1 VRNEF
6 TDSDKL
12 RIVDSLGL
20 WRPGLLKFYTAESHT
35 QKRVK
40 LDNWYEPTPTIEGV
54 EFGRRWREY
63 IVQYLGWDLGLE
75 LPADWYCPPNGFEDI
90 LLPNKPDRAIR
101 LCGLRVYY
109 KHSESFAEILLRDRR
124 SDDPTTQVGKSPE
137 LDEPHKLPLTI
148 VHIDTIDSIQNVQK
162 CISEDEIKR
171 VWRGFDLFK
180 YLLNPQGRPKGRT
193 EWTQE
198 QIDAATRRLT
208 NAAETLRT
216 MKPPKRRTKERMSE
230 QAGINIKTLDDWLNY
245 RLKRPLDSF

>member
-6 TDSDKL
+6 TDTDKL

-20 WRPGLLKFYTAESHT
+20 WRPGLLKFQTAESHT
-35 QKRVK
+35 QERVK
-40 LDNWYEPTPTIEGV
+40 LDNWYEPTPTIEGA
-54 EFGRRWREY
+54 EFGKRWREY

-90 LLPNKPDRAIR
+90 LLPNMPDRAIR

-124 SDDPTTQVGKSPE
+124 SDDPTTKVT
-137 LDEPHKLPLTI
+137 EPDAPTWKLPLTI

-162 CISEDEIKR
+162 CVSEDEIKR

-198 QIDAATRRLT
+198 QIDAATSRLT

-216 MKPPKRRTKERMSE
+216 MKPPKRRTIENMIELTGLNR
-230 QAGINIKTLDDWLNY
+230 KTLNDWLKY
-245 RLKRPLDSF
+245 RLKRPLNSF